1 MENGMLNKDS
11 KSSTTAAAGAKAQP
25 QRPAPTYTYVDRAE
39 CLETFADTVTGLSFD
54 GQTLR
59 LEFAVSRMDDVK
71 QGAPMTGRRYPVT
84 RLVLPPLA
92 AIDLINKM
100 QQIAQALTQ
109 AGVVKQNPAAA
120 PGAPAAP

>member
-1 MENGMLNKDS
+1 MENGILNKDS
-11 KSSTTAAAGAKAQP
+11 KASTAAAMPAKTP
-25 QRPAPTYTYVDRAE
+25 QRPAPTFTYMDRAD

-109 AGVVKQNPAAA
+109 AGVVKQNPAPA

>member
-1 MENGMLNKDS
+1 MENGALNKDI
-11 KSSTTAAAGAKAQP
+11 KVPAATAKAQP
-25 QRPAPTYTYVDRAE
+25 QRPAPTFTYVDRPD
-39 CLETFADTVTGLSFD
+39 CTETFADTVTGLSFD

-109 AGVVKQNPAAA
+109 AGVVKQNPAAGATPA
-120 PGAPAAP
+120 P

>member
-1 MENGMLNKDS
+1 MENGMLNKD
-11 KSSTTAAAGAKAQP
+11 KAPTATAAAGKAP
-25 QRPAPTYTYVDRAE
+25 QRPAPTFTYVDRPD
-39 CLETFADTVTGLSFD
+39 CVETFADTVTGLSFD

-109 AGVVKQNPAAA
+109 AGVVKQNPAVA

>member
-1 MENGMLNKDS
+1 MENGILNKDS
-11 KSSTTAAAGAKAQP
+11 KASTAVAMPGKTP
-25 QRPAPTYTYVDRAE
+25 QRPAPTFTYVDRAD

-109 AGVVKQNPAAA
+109 AGVVKQNPATA

>member
-1 MENGMLNKDS
+1 MENGILNKDS
-11 KSSTTAAAGAKAQP
+11 KASAAVATAGKTP
-25 QRPAPTYTYVDRAE
+25 QRPAPTFTYVDRAD

-109 AGVVKQNPAAA
+109 AGVVKQNPATA